1 MCSCVFVHKYRLT
14 SQLLVFVAACR
25 HLLCGCRCDCRW
37 GGVVGGVFSYARCC
51 WLLLRLLSQCVGC
64 CVGRCLMLVATD
76 VACGS
81 VSQVDRHVI
90 VDDVAFGAAPG
101 VATDNR
107 KGCNHMLMFAVILA
121 TCCDHNLSARRLSLT
136 GLCLELA
143 CVCVAC
149 HPAGCAGNCSSLRQ
163 SSFSKPAGCASVS
176 RQHPVAGC
184 VVSRASACLAVPCL
198 RRRPSAQFAQRSD
211 A

>member
-1 MCSCVFVHKYRLT
+1 MLVVIYCAVVGVIVAGAAWLAVFVVC
-14 SQLLVFVAACR
+14 SVLLVIVTIVVAVCG
-25 HLLCGCRCDCRW
+25 LLCWTMSD
-37 GGVVGGVFSYARCC
+37 VS
-51 WLLLRLLSQCVGC
+51 
-64 CVGRCLMLVATD
+64 VATD

-121 TCCDHNLSARRLSLT
+121 TCCDHNLSARRLSLM
-136 GLCLELA
+136 GLCFA

-149 HPAGCAGNCSSLRQ
+149 HPAGCAGNRSGLRQ
-163 SSFSKPAGCASVS
+163 SFSKPAGCASVS
-176 RQHPVAGC
+176 RQQPVAGC
-184 VVSRASACLAVPCL
+184 VASVARQPATAFHAFGVVPARSL
-198 RRRPSAQFAQRSD
+198 RSAQTLDVAGL
-211 A
+211 AY

>member
-1 MCSCVFVHKYRLT
+1 MIVAGAAWLAVFFVCSL
-14 SQLLVFVAACR
+14 LLVLVTVVVAVCG
-25 HLLCGCRCDCRW
+25 LLCWTMSD
-37 GGVVGGVFSYARCC
+37 VS
-51 WLLLRLLSQCVGC
+51 
-64 CVGRCLMLVATD
+64 VATD

-121 TCCDHNLSARRLSLT
+121 TCCDHNLSARRLSLM
-136 GLCLELA
+136 GLCFA

-149 HPAGCAGNCSSLRQ
+149 HPAGCAGNRSGFSHSVSLRVAHQCRDSSLWR
-163 SSFSKPAGCASVS
+163 AVS
-176 RQHPVAGC
+176 RLSR
-184 VVSRASACLAVPCL
+184 VSLPQRSMPSASSQRAVYAAL
-198 RRRPSAQFAQRSD
+198 RRLMLQVWRLELSPMTRCLFFL
-211 A
+211 